1 MSLNVLTKANFSIII
16 EKIVKAKQISYMDAI
31 VYYCEK
37 NGMEVESAAKLVTP
51 TIKSKLKVEA
61 QELLFLPQTSKLPL

>member
-16 EKIVKAKQISYMDAI
+16 EKIVKAKQISYIDAI

-37 NGMEVESAAKLVTP
+37 NEMEIESAAKLVTP

-61 QELLFLPQTSKLPL
+61 QELHFLPQTSKLPL

>member
-61 QELLFLPQTSKLPL
+61 QELPFLPQTSKLPL

>member
-51 TIKSKLKVEA
+51 TIKSTLKVEA
-61 QELLFLPQTSKLPL
+61 QELHFLPQTSKLPL